1 MQILKAKL
9 SRLLQDCSIQHEQ
22 RLCELNACAM
32 LDDEWL
38 ELQLMHAPLAK
49 QVVLRRKGDR
59 LNNEQC
65 PEGVKVQVVQG
76 ILQQGVSLQL
86 H

>member
-1 MQILKAKL
+1 
-9 SRLLQDCSIQHEQ
+9 
-22 RLCELNACAM
+22 M

-49 QVVLRRKGDR
+49 QVMLRRKGDR

-65 PEGVKVQVVQG
+65 PEGVNVQVVQG